1 MHFKL
6 GHHIIQK
13 MLWLIRVGSAPD
25 CHEARVQILM
35 RSRKDKNY
43 NLISEV
49 REYSQKMYRNAFN
62 SVCRLPFV
70 IIDQSSTL
78 HYMYFFS
85 QFEDLYFPDSD
96 EDYTIGIPDLLY
108 NFITMARKH
117 FNTVVIQVLNK
128 NLSMHVCLPVKTVHC
143 VLPIFLIVPCMQYQP

>member
-6 GHHIIQK
+6 GHQIIQK

-78 HYMYFFS
+78 HYMYFFHS
-85 QFEDLYFPDSD
+85 LKI
-96 EDYTIGIPDLLY
+96 YTFLTVMKTTIAIPDLLY

>member
-62 SVCRLPFV
+62 SVCRLPFI

-78 HYMYFFS
+78 HYMYFFHS
-85 QFEDLYFPDSD
+85 LKIYTFLTVMKT
-96 EDYTIGIPDLLY
+96 TIGIPDLLY